1 MTYQIILN
9 KEIVMESL
17 EKLFSLIQIPLTEEY
32 ISSSLTSAIV
42 VGIIACALIIF
53 TSIASKKALG
63 LGITAGIFAII
74 GSIANHF
81 SVVYFHTTTFVV
93 TEKFVG
99 SSQTEVDQMASDFV
113 ENYMTENLPKMIFY
127 VLASAVVFVA
137 WIVTLIFIIKMLK
150 VKPKV
155 FGIFALILHI
165 VKFLFIAPVNT
176 FTPILT
182 NVAATEAAQKS
193 QDTLV
198 YAMVLIPLVL
208 VAIAGLIAMIKRA
221 KTPVAVAEAAA
232 PVAEAEAPAVEEAP
246 AAEAEAEAPAAAD
259 EESK

>member
-1 MTYQIILN
+1 
-9 KEIVMESL
+9 
-17 EKLFSLIQIPLTEEY
+17 
-32 ISSSLTSAIV
+32 
-42 VGIIACALIIF
+42 
-53 TSIASKKALG
+53 
-63 LGITAGIFAII
+63 
-74 GSIANHF
+74 
-81 SVVYFHTTTFVV
+81 
-93 TEKFVG
+93 
-99 SSQTEVDQMASDFV
+99 
-113 ENYMTENLPKMIFY
+113 
-127 VLASAVVFVA
+127 
-137 WIVTLIFIIKMLK
+137 MLK

-176 FTPILT
+176 FTPIIT
-182 NVAATEAAQKS
+182 NIAATEAAQKS

-208 VAIAGLIAMIKRA
+208 VAISGLIAMIKRA

-246 AAEAEAEAPAAAD
+246 VAEEAPAAEAEAEAPVAAD

>member
-1 MTYQIILN
+1 
-9 KEIVMESL
+9 MESL

-53 TSIASKKALG
+53 ASIASKKALG

-93 TEKFVG
+93 TEKFIG

-208 VAIAGLIAMIKRA
+208 VAISGLIAMIKRA

-246 AAEAEAEAPAAAD
+246 VAEEAPAAEAEAEAPVAAD
-259 EESK
+259 EENK